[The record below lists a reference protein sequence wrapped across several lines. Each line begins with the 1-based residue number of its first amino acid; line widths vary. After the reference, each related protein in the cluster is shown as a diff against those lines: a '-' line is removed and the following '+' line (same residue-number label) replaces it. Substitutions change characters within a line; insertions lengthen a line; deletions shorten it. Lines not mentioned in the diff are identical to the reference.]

1 MQTTKEKL
9 TKKVNQKTKSKC
21 LKVNQKWLV
30 TLLYMDFNKNDN
42 QKVFEFIERYL
53 DFIRQSKFAPN
64 FTKGIVLIALFL

>member
-42 QKVFEFIERYL
+42 
-53 DFIRQSKFAPN
+53 
-64 FTKGIVLIALFL
+64 